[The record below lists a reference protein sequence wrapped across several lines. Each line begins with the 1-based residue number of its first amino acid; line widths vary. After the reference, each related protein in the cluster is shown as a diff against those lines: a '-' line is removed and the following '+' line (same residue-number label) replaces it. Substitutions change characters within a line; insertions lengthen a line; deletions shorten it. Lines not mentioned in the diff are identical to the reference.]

1 MVFRFSLQYWDS
13 FLMMINRT
21 TRKIRNLESTWLI
34 SQGNLY
40 WDCVF
45 RFSGPLEQSKG
56 VQEGGTRR
64 RIR

>member
-34 SQGNLY
+34 SQLGIYIGIACFVL
-40 WDCVF
+40 VA
-45 RFSGPLEQSKG
+45 PLNRAKVSKKVG
-56 VQEGGTRR
+56 LDVA
-64 RIR
+64 